1 MCDIDRILRRS
12 IGDAAEVIAQVTD
25 PAKYVGF
32 GFNQGDKHINGMFRE
47 QIDRQN
53 KPAAIWPIS

>member
-1 MCDIDRILRRS
+1 MYAIDGSLRRS
-12 IGDAAEVIAQVTD
+12 IGDVAAVIAQVTD

-47 QIDRQN
+47 QIDGQN
-53 KPAAIWPIS
+53 RPAAIWPIS